1 MKLRR
6 WLEGAAAIALA
17 LSAAGAARAQM
28 SDNVIRIGILNDR
41 SGIYADLGGEG
52 SVVAARMA
60 AEEFGNAIDG
70 VPIEIVSADHQ
81 NKADVA
87 SGIARQWIDTEQV
100 DMIADVPNSAAALAV
115 QEVTRES
122 NRIFIITGAAATDLT
137 GKACSPTSFHWAYD
151 TRALAVGTGGALVA
165 EGGKS
170 WFFITAD
177 YAFGHAL
184 ERDTTAIIQ
193 DAGGEV
199 LGSVAH
205 PLATADFSSF
215 LLQAQASG
223 AQVVGLANAGGD
235 TTNAIK
241 QAAEFG
247 IVEGGQ
253 RLAGL
258 LVFISDVHALGLDAA
273 QGLVLT
279 TGFYWD
285 LNDQTRE
292 WSKRFFDLHGAE
304 PTMDHAGVYSGVR
317 HYLQAIKDLGTD
329 DATAVAAKM
338 HETPVDDM
346 FAQNAPILPNG
357 RLVHDMYL
365 VQVKTPAESAYP
377 WDYYKVL
384 RTIPGNE
391 AYFTMEQSGCEL
403 PQ

>member
-1 MKLRR
+1 
-6 WLEGAAAIALA
+6 
-17 LSAAGAARAQM
+17 
-28 SDNVIRIGILNDR
+28 
-41 SGIYADLGGEG
+41 
-52 SVVAARMA
+52 MA

-87 SGIARQWIDTEQV
+87 SGIARQWIDTERV

-115 QEVTRES
+115 QEVTRAS

-184 ERDTTAIIQ
+184 ERDTTAIIEA
-193 DAGGEV
+193 AGGEV

-215 LLQAQASG
+215 LLQAQSSG

-258 LVFISDVHALGLDAA
+258 LVFISDVHALGLETA

-304 PTMDHAGVYSGVR
+304 PTMDHAGIYSGVR
-317 HYLQAIKDLGTD
+317 HYLQAIKELGTD
-329 DATAVAAKM
+329 DPTAVAAKM
-338 HETPVDDM
+338 HETPVNDM
-346 FAQNAPILPNG
+346 FAQNATILPNG

-365 VQVKTPAESAYP
+365 VQVKTPEESAYP
-377 WDYYKVL
+377 WDYYKIL

-391 AYFTMEQSGCEL
+391 AYFTMEESGCVL